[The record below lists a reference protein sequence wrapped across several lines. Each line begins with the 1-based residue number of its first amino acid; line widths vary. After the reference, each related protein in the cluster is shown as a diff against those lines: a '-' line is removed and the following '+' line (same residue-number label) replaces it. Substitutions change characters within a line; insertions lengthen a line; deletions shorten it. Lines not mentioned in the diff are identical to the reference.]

1 MATQGHAPEVYTNDK
16 IADTKHIDEAL
27 SDSSKESP
35 DYDPHFTPE
44 EQRKIKHRIDRR
56 LISTCGILYCI
67 SLMDRTNLSAAA
79 IAGMNAE
86 LRLNLGFRYST
97 IALVFFITY
106 VLFQPPMTILCRKI
120 GPRPFLSGI
129 CFLWG
134 IVMICFGF
142 PNNWTSMIPLRL
154 ILGIL
159 EAGFL

>member
-1 MATQGHAPEVYTNDK
+1 MAVHHGAPEVYTDDK
-16 IADTKHIDEAL
+16 IADANHVDETL
-27 SDSSKESP
+27 SDRSKEDP
-35 DYDPHFTPE
+35 DYDPDFTPE

-56 LISTCGILYCI
+56 LIGVLGVLYCI

-86 LRLNLGFRYST
+86 LKLTVGFRYST
-97 IALVFFITY
+97 IALVFFTTY
-106 VLFQPPMTILCRKI
+106 VIFQPPMTVLCRKI
-120 GPRPFLSGI
+120 GPRPFLSSI

-134 IVMICFGF
+134 VVMICFGF